1 MENVKSNKN
10 NKVRFIAV
18 IIVLVALG
26 LVVYFFMHLNQET
39 TDDAQIEST
48 VNSISPKVSGYI
60 TGLPVSDNQY
70 VKAGDLIVQID
81 PTDYQIKVDHAK
93 ANLDAA
99 NAKLAGSSSSLETT
113 KVSAPSNVDAAT
125 ADVAQASA
133 TWDNANKLLKRIKS
147 LSDEA
152 RSQQQLDAAIAQ
164 ERAAR
169 ASLDAAKAKL
179 RDAETAPHAVAT
191 AQANADELHAEVKQ
205 AEADLAQAQ
214 SDLDNTKIIAPI
226 TGRVTNKGVQQGDYV
241 QPGQQLFSLVGE
253 DIYVVANFKET
264 QLRDMIAGDRVRIDV
279 DAFPNLKL
287 EGKVDSIQYGTGARF
302 SAFPP
307 ENATGNFVKIVQ
319 RVPVKIV
326 FTNLSKTQLPIGPGI
341 SVVPIVYTK

>member
-1 MENVKSNKN
+1 MKNVQSTNKN
-10 NKVRFIAV
+10 KIRLIAA
-18 IIVLVALG
+18 IIILVSIG
-26 LVVYFFMHLNQET
+26 LAVYFITHMNQET

-60 TGLPVSDNQY
+60 VNLPISDNQY
-70 VKAGDLIVQID
+70 VKAGEIIAQID
-81 PTDYQIKVDHAK
+81 PTDYKIKVDRAQ
-93 ANLDAA
+93 ANLEAA
-99 NAKLAGSSSSLETT
+99 QAKLEGSSSSLETT
-113 KVSAPSNVDAAT
+113 KISAPSNEDAAT
-125 ADVAQASA
+125 AEVAQASA
-133 TWDNANKLLKRIKS
+133 AWDNANKLLKRIKS

-152 RSQQQLDAAIAQ
+152 RSQQQLDAVIAQ
-164 ERAAR
+164 EKSARAA
-169 ASLDAAKAKL
+169 LEAAKAKL

-191 AQANADELHAEVKQ
+191 AQANADELQAEVKR

-214 SDLDNTKIIAPI
+214 NDLNNTKIIAPI
-226 TGRVTNKGVQQGDYV
+226 AGRVTNKGVQQGDYV
-241 QPGQQLFSLVGE
+241 QPGQQLFSLVGD

-264 QLRDMIAGDRVRIDV
+264 QLRDMRAGDRARIDI
-279 DAFPNLKL
+279 DAFPSLKL

-326 FTNLSKTQLPIGPGI
+326 FAHPPKTELPLGPGI